1 MRTASGCLFHGVL
14 FVMADN
20 SAWVMGQRSDSIRC
34 LLLPMAGCKLLL
46 PSVSVAEVL
55 PYASVKPERDA
66 PEWMLGMVE
75 WRFVS
80 LPLISFEVLAGESCP
95 EQGSSYRVAVFHTL
109 SKDGGQDFYGVLMQG
124 IPHIIQVRESEL
136 TLLQSKSGDEAVLSR
151 VEVQGQLAVIP
162 NLEIMEGHAN
172 RYQVNQSP

>member
-1 MRTASGCLFHGVL
+1 MGVD
-14 FVMADN
+14 A
-20 SAWVMGQRSDSIRC
+20 AWVMGPRHDSIRC

-55 PYASVKPERDA
+55 PHASVKPEADA
-66 PEWMLGMVE
+66 PDWMLGMVE

-80 LPLISFEVLAGESCP
+80 LPLISFEVVTGEP
-95 EQGSSYRVAVFHTL
+95 PPDPGSSYRVAVFHTL
-109 SKDGGQDFYGVLMQG
+109 SKDSGQDFYGVLMQG

-136 TLLQSKSGDEAVLSR
+136 TLLLSNSGDEAVLSR

-162 NLEIMEGHAN
+162 NLEVLERHAG
-172 RYQVNQSP
+172 RYQSSY